1 MQMPSY
7 DVVVV
12 GGGAAGL
19 SAALVLG
26 RARRRVAVIDAGAP
40 RNAPAAHMQGFL
52 TRDGM
57 LPADLLTVGRE
68 EADGYGV
75 VLVEGAVTGI
85 VNEGPSGFRV
95 VLGESRSV
103 SARRLL
109 VATGLRDELPDIPGL
124 RERWAKDVLHCPYCH
139 GFEVRDRKLG
149 VLGGSPAAVR
159 YAQIV
164 RQWSDDIVYIA
175 PTGTL
180 TAAERHELTA
190 REIGIAEGLV
200 QQVLVDGDHLCGV
213 KLDGDRAVPCEAL
226 FVPPRFV
233 PNSDLLVGLGCEL
246 DEEGWPIT
254 DGSGLTSAAGVWVA
268 GNVANPR
275 AQVITAAG
283 EGSAAAIAI
292 NADLV
297 EDDVRNAVRTFA
309 GGVSNS
315 EPSREPTRKEEGV
328 AMTNRQPG
336 PRLGTVPR

>member
-1 MQMPSY
+1 MRSY
-7 DVVVV
+7 GVEILAGRVTAVERGDDGRLRVRVP
-12 GGGAAGL
+12 GGA
-19 SAALVLG
+19 
-26 RARRRVAVIDAGAP
+26 I
-40 RNAPAAHMQGFL
+40 
-52 TRDGM
+52 
-57 LPADLLTVGRE
+57 
-68 EADGYGV
+68 
-75 VLVEGAVTGI
+75 
-85 VNEGPSGFRV
+85 
-95 VLGESRSV
+95 
-103 SARRLL
+103 SARAVL
-109 VATGLRDELPDIPGL
+109 VATGSTDELPELEGL
-124 RERWAKDVLHCPYCH
+124 AGHWGSQVIHCPYCH

-315 EPSREPTRKEEGV
+315 EPSKEPTRKEKEC
-328 AMTNRQPG
+328 R
-336 PRLGTVPR
+336 